1 MRVGNEQVIDEIVFL
16 DRRRLLAAP
25 AAPLRAVVGQRLRL
39 DVAAVRQRHHH
50 VLRRDEVFDPE
61 ILRIGFNLGPTLV
74 AELGTNRCQFFDD
87 DLADPLRPRQD
98 VHEVGDFLEQL
109 GKIRNDLVALQTCQA
124 LQAQFKNR
132 LRLSFR
138 E

>member
-1 MRVGNEQVIDEIVFL
+1 M
-16 DRRRLLAAP
+16 
-25 AAPLRAVVGQRLRL
+25 
-39 DVAAVRQRHHH
+39 RQRHHH

-61 ILRIGFNLGPTLV
+61 ILRIEFNLGPTLV

-109 GKIRNDLVALQTCQA
+109 GKIRNDLVALQTGQA